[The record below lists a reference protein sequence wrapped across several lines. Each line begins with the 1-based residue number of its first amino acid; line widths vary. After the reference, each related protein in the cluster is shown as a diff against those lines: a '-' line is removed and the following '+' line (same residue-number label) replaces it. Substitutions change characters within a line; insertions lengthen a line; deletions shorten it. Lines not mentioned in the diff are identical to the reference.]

1 MLSYFVE
8 SLPKTPTPRTPP
20 VQNPLPDVEIII
32 AAIVVSLLLLWGGV
46 FGLLRIV
53 DFFERKHILGLGG
66 YASLVAALVMGL
78 VLFTAHERQK
88 EHQRQ
93 LREQMND
100 VTKRLGELSE
110 RLVGQLEEKSELTVS
125 EFEIRARLQTE
136 VAHHKRTQGELAET
150 VARSDEL
157 DNVLAGERRA
167 RNAYQAEQ
175 NRKLA
180 ERFAVEE
187 QRYKEIRDF
196 LDVHQRLVRGLQ
208 KQVTAVQEDATTLRM
223 TTAALE
229 TNQNGLIGKVSAARE
244 LSNLSSQKIDAIAR
258 SQAALY
264 DDLTRTMSQVD
275 SLYYWKKK

>member
-1 MLSYFVE
+1 
-8 SLPKTPTPRTPP
+8 
-20 VQNPLPDVEIII
+20 
-32 AAIVVSLLLLWGGV
+32 
-46 FGLLRIV
+46 
-53 DFFERKHILGLGG
+53 
-66 YASLVAALVMGL
+66 MGL

-110 RLVGQLEEKSELTVS
+110 RLVGQLEEKSELTAS

>member
-1 MLSYFVE
+1 M
-8 SLPKTPTPRTPP
+8 
-20 VQNPLPDVEIII
+20 EIIV

-53 DFFERKHILGLGG
+53 DFFERRHVLGLGA
-66 YASLVAALVMGL
+66 YASVVAALVMGL

-93 LREQMND
+93 LRVQMDD

-110 RLVGQLEEKSELTVS
+110 RLVGQLAEKADLTTS

-136 VAHHKRTQGELAET
+136 QAHHERTRQELAEM
-150 VARSDEL
+150 AAESDRL
-157 DNVLAGERRA
+157 DNTLAGERRA
-167 RNAYQAEQ
+167 RNVYQAEQ
-175 NRKLA
+175 NRKMT
-180 ERFAVEE
+180 ERFAAEE
-187 QRYKEIRDF
+187 ERYQGIRDF
-196 LDVHQRLVRGLQ
+196 LDVHRRLVQALQ
-208 KQVTAVQEDATTLRM
+208 KQVTSVQDDAAILRT

-229 TNQNGLIGKVSAARE
+229 TNQNSLIGKVGAAQE

-264 DDLTRTMSQVD
+264 DDLTKTMSQVD
-275 SLYYWKKK
+275 SLYTWKKN